1 MLFLKKLLTSDKYV
15 ILSLLLLTLLFC
27 RESFVVLQNVMIIV
41 IICTKIIIQHH
52 LVKTNGKFWWHRHT
66 FKLEN
71 YVEIFWNMPGKIKQL
86 FSWSELTEKES
97 LKKHI
102 YTAAS
107 RDISFDLE
115 TSVLTTSPHGNASL
129 LMVVFCVATSHLCC
143 DFWVLMRA
151 CFFSWVILVTCLT
164 FVLKLIVT
172 VFFSLYFQIFWWK
185 WLNFFL

>member
-1 MLFLKKLLTSDKYV
+1 MLFLKKLLTWDKYV

-97 LKKHI
+97 LKSI
-102 YTAAS
+102 YILLHHEIFLWP
-107 RDISFDLE
+107 RNISTDY
-115 TSVLTTSPHGNASL
+115 LTTWECQFIDGSLLCGNFSFVLWLLSADASL
-129 LMVVFCVATSHLCC
+129 FFFLSHFGHLSHLCIETHC
-143 DFWVLMRA
+143 N
-151 CFFSWVILVTCLT
+151 S
-164 FVLKLIVT
+164 
-172 VFFSLYFQIFWWK
+172 VF
-185 WLNFFL
+185 